1 MLKIHQCYHKW
12 KDVLFHDWIIF
23 HCIILP
29 HLLYPL
35 IHWWALRMF
44 RELLLLFLLFSQ
56 SVMSNSSRH
65 HERQDGRLPCPEFT
79 ISQNLLKIMSIE
91 SMTPSN
97 HLFLC
102 YPLLLLWIFPS
113 IGVFSNKL
121 ALCIKW
127 SKYQSFSIRPL
138 NEYSGL
144 IILRTD
150 WFDLLAVQGT
160 LKVFSNTTLKKREFQ
175 KNIYFCFIDYAKAFD
190 CVITIN
196 CGKFWKRWE
205 YQTTWP
211 FLEKPIWRSWSS
223 S

>member
-91 SMTPSN
+91 SMTSSN

-160 LKVFSNTTLKKREFQ
+160 LKNLLQYHSSKASILWHSAFFMVQFSHP
-175 KNIYFCFIDYAKAFD
+175 YM
-190 CVITIN
+190 IT
-196 CGKFWKRWE
+196 R
-205 YQTTWP
+205 
-211 FLEKPIWRSWSS
+211 KPIALTIQTLVHKSKSLLFVCCLS
-223 S
+223 LS

>member
-1 MLKIHQCYHKW
+1 MLKIHQCYNKW

-160 LKVFSNTTLKKREFQ
+160 LKNLLQYHSSKASILWHSAFFMVQFSHP
-175 KNIYFCFIDYAKAFD
+175 YM
-190 CVITIN
+190 IT
-196 CGKFWKRWE
+196 R
-205 YQTTWP
+205 
-211 FLEKPIWRSWSS
+211 KPIALTIQTLVHKSKSLLFVCCLS
-223 S
+223 LS

>member
-160 LKVFSNTTLKKREFQ
+160 LKNLLQYHSSKASILWHSAFFMVQFSHP
-175 KNIYFCFIDYAKAFD
+175 YM
-190 CVITIN
+190 IT
-196 CGKFWKRWE
+196 R
-205 YQTTWP
+205 
-211 FLEKPIWRSWSS
+211 KPIALTIQTLVHKSKSLLFICCLS
-223 S
+223 LS